1 MSFQGHEGAPSWPRG
16 FKRIR
21 HYGLLSAATKTERL
35 AKARAALA
43 MPAANAQAREDAA
56 AFIQRVAG
64 IDIAC
69 CPHCRLGRWR
79 TIEVL
84 QATPH
89 SRHGDAAHC
98 RGPP

>member
-1 MSFQGHEGAPSWPRG
+1 MSFKGHEGAPSWPRG

-21 HYGLLSAATKTERL
+21 HYGLLSAATKTGRL

-56 AFIQRVAG
+56 AFIKRVAG
-64 IDIAC
+64 IEVAC
-69 CPHCRLGRWR
+69 CPHCSLGHWQ

-84 QATPH
+84 QPATH
-89 SRHGDAAHC
+89 SRHGEAAHC